1 MPSWL
6 VDALVALFL
15 FVIAFIMER
24 QTEGR
29 LFASQMFAVVAGG
42 SFVLLRLGNLFARVG
57 REVGCLF
64 VFVMTWVLPCAAAFF
79 LSINPDT
86 RAVIQD
92 SGSFFILLGFFLI
105 LIMVITFERLRLAD
119 ETRFKPKPPSAQK
132 KLDSCPPGG
141 PPGGA

>member
-1 MPSWL
+1 MIRSMPSWL

-15 FVIAFIMER
+15 FVIAFVVER

-29 LFASQMFAVVAGG
+29 LFASEMFAIVTGG
-42 SFVLLRLGNLFARVG
+42 SFVLLRLGSFFGGVG

-64 VFVMTWVLPCAAAFF
+64 VFAITWVLPCAGGFF
-79 LSINPDT
+79 LAINPDT

-92 SGSFFILLGFFLI
+92 SRSFFMLLGFFLI

-119 ETRFKPKPPSAQK
+119 EARFKQKQK
-132 KLDSCPPGG
+132 KLDS
-141 PPGGA
+141 